1 MIPIGIWRE
10 ILRSASLSPRSGSP
24 RWLHCGWCFSLSLA
38 GPAFARAT
46 QYWDHGDPPFCWII
60 FFSMMDWLLRPI
72 FPKTCEVL
80 KLANSPNRQ
89 IRWVGLGLGN
99 HEGSLTQ
106 WQLPQNSGAFFG
118 LWTNSE
124 KKKNSCTYCRLAPLG
139 SPTLLPHLW
148 CHLPCLGSDV
158 KCQTEPQL
166 GFKSGGKPA
175 ELVADQGQ
183 TIVEWTSR
191 LDIHTPSIRTV
202 DVVELSNYHFVIVQL
217 LLLKGCGCADLD
229 DIIYIYIII
238 LYI

>member
-1 MIPIGIWRE
+1 MATATKF
-10 ILRSASLSPRSGSP
+10 RS
-24 RWLHCGWCFSLSLA
+24 F
-38 GPAFARAT
+38 
-46 QYWDHGDPPFCWII
+46 
-60 FFSMMDWLLRPI
+60 
-72 FPKTCEVL
+72 
-80 KLANSPNRQ
+80 
-89 IRWVGLGLGN
+89 
-99 HEGSLTQ
+99 
-106 WQLPQNSGAFFG
+106 
-118 LWTNSE
+118 LWTLDE
-124 KKKNSCTYCRLAPLG
+124 LGKKKKNSCTYCRLAPLG

-229 DIIYIYIII
+229 DIYIYIIYIYYIYIII
-238 LYI
+238 YYIYI